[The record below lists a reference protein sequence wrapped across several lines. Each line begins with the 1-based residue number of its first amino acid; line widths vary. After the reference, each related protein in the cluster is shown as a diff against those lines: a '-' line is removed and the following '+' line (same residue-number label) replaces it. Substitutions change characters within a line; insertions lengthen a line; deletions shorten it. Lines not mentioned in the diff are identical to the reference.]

1 MDRSKATYEA
11 FDGVELRLFNDR
23 VVRCPALG
31 VGEAIRYL
39 RLLGSVSEDFQAHHT
54 FMGEFPERIGII
66 EVPLRDL
73 GFSMKAPDGEDGEEL
88 DGGELT
94 VKAALGYLELLSNA
108 GDGDPRA
115 QADFM
120 DRFPA
125 ALGFDPSSVIPSE
138 IFAAGRTFAER
149 VYELIYGLASDFSS
163 HLTTSP
169 RGQVTMTLQRAQT
182 KRRVPTTGS
191 MPASMT

>member
-1 MDRSKATYEA
+1 VDRSQATYEA
-11 FDGVELRLFNDR
+11 FDGVELRLLNER
-23 VVRCPALG
+23 VVRCKALG

-73 GFSMKAPDGEDGEEL
+73 GFSMEAPRGEEL

-94 VKAALGYLELLSNA
+94 VQAALGFLELLSNA
-108 GDGDPRA
+108 ENGDPHS

-120 DRFPA
+120 DRFPSA
-125 ALGFDPSSVIPSE
+125 VGFDSSSVIPSE
-138 IFAAGRTFAER
+138 VFDAGRVFAER
-149 VYELIYGLASDFSS
+149 VYELIYGLASDFST

-169 RGQVTMTLQRAQT
+169 RGQVTMRLERAPR
-182 KRRVPTTGS
+182 KNSLPMS
-191 MPASMT
+191 MPASTI